1 MTIESLGN
9 VEKANGE
16 NMNYEDVNCSVFFE
30 MYKALFEILDVE
42 VSSFAELLDVYK
54 QVEME
59 YTLKRHALK
68 QKEILHWF
76 HTDWKEALG
85 KEKPTEKDKEK
96 WIKQKLGYDT
106 FFVEQ
111 LEVKLKHIRRMYETA
126 LKHSF
131 EALK

>member
-42 VSSFAELLDVYK
+42 VGSFAELLDVYK
-54 QVEME
+54 NVEMD

-68 QKEILHWF
+68 QKEILYWF
-76 HTDWKEALG
+76 NTDWKEELG

-96 WIKQKLGYDT
+96 WIRQKIGYDS
-106 FFVEQ
+106 FVVEQ

-131 EALK
+131 EAIK

>member
-1 MTIESLGN
+1 MTTGSLGN
-9 VEKANGE
+9 VEKPDEETKDFSNVSCAE
-16 NMNYEDVNCSVFFE
+16 FFE
-30 MYKALFEILDVE
+30 IYSQIFSELDVE

-54 QVEME
+54 EVEME

-68 QKEILHWF
+68 QREILYWF
-76 HTDWKEALG
+76 HIDWKEELG
-85 KEKPTEKDKEK
+85 KEKPSEKDKEK

-106 FFVEQ
+106 FCVEQ

-131 EALK
+131 EVLE

>member
-16 NMNYEDVNCSVFFE
+16 NMNYEDVDCSVFFE

-96 WIKQKLGYDT
+96 WIKQKMGYDS
-106 FFVEQ
+106 FVVEQ

-131 EALK
+131 EAIK